1 MAVHL
6 DVVTRFDDR
15 SVRSAASDL
24 QRDLRREGQ
33 AAGQGWGDQFAAGV
47 EKSTPKYE
55 RAMDKAANA
64 ASKVVVAER
73 KVAES
78 RERHAA
84 SAKSVEDAEKRLAD
98 VRKDSSAT
106 SRQVIAAERDLER
119 VRERHSHTTTA
130 LVSAVENRNRSL
142 RSERSAVRDLTNE
155 YRRINDLLPDV
166 SNGGRTAISS
176 FTQLG
181 TALGAVGRVGT
192 PMAIVGLGAV
202 LVDLAGV
209 AASASQSLWL
219 LPAAGGAAAAA
230 FGTLKLA
237 TFGFADAL
245 KDIRDPK
252 KFAED
257 LQALS
262 PNAQQAAL
270 AIQAMMPAFDQLKNA
285 TQDALFSGMGQQ
297 LNQMVNTFM
306 PAVQQLTTGIAGAFN
321 QMFMGVTNQLMTPE
335 TQAALQSFMNN
346 VVAAFQQL
354 APAAAPLT
362 KALADIMQVGSGF
375 LPDLARG
382 AADAARSFSDFITR
396 AQQSG
401 DLKRWLSEGL
411 DTLKQLGQ
419 GAWELAQAFMA
430 LAPVGRDTLP
440 TIVTLL
446 GEVKDIM
453 PVIGFLVEGV
463 GPQFQVWSAMIEA
476 AKFQADILKG
486 AVEGIGN
493 VAVTVGNVIK
503 NAFEIGFLTPLRMAI
518 DLYNKLPLPD
528 IPNIPNIPDIPHF
541 SLGGPSQGPPVDI
554 DLPSSSLPGGSGPW
568 APWAPGGMPG
578 VLPSAGLPLVP
589 PGGYPVPAPPPS
601 GSAPPPYF
609 DPKLWQVPG
618 ASFSASSLPEG
629 LASPNGLQPNA
640 EQLNRIITAM
650 FPQVQSIGGYRAD
663 PGFPGE
669 HGAGRALDIMVG
681 GNKALGDAINQWIL
695 ANAAALGVN
704 YTLWQQAQHNPNGQ
718 VIPMENRGSPT
729 QNHMDHVHV
738 NVAPG
743 PATGMMPAPP
753 GVGGIPGITPGVGGY
768 YQVDPQQVFDAQTGV
783 MRAKNTLEQ
792 DRLRVLELEAKGN
805 ASQREL
811 LTAKNQVAEDE
822 RALQSAQMKLAEAQQ
837 GTLKKQTSAANSF
850 ANGMGQIGAQ
860 LDQDFG
866 LSKGLPGL
874 AENLTK
880 FLANLA
886 FAPALGALSAVSLA
900 AGGPQRTGSGLVG
913 LIASS
918 TGFGGGGGLF
928 GPSMA
933 PTPSAMGPAPLGG
946 GAGAPMGPLG
956 AGLGL
961 APAPGAIAPPTIGG
975 PLGIPAPA
983 AAGVGGAPAGPDALN
998 RFMAGGPLPPG
1009 GGGTAMGAGL
1019 PGAAPGGGPQS
1030 VIGGQA
1036 PGVGAGGSGFSGV
1049 GGLPMAAA
1057 MTAAS
1062 SLNML
1067 APGAGIA
1074 AQIGIQEINR
1084 AIGYAGQVAGIGVS
1098 GLLETFLPHDSPLAD
1113 TSNSWFG
1120 RLASGFAGAR
1130 PALPNMAGA
1139 AAPKP
1144 PKPESDAKQGGPPG
1158 PEALVKIGTYNANH
1172 GPDDAARDLNFHLNA
1187 QNTTPAYSR

>member
-33 AAGQGWGDQFAAGV
+33 AAGQAWGDQFAGGV
-47 EKSTPKYE
+47 AKSMPKYE
-55 RAMDKAANA
+55 RAMDKAVNA
-64 ASKVVVAER
+64 ASRVVVAER
-73 KVAES
+73 KVTES
-78 RERHAA
+78 RERHEA
-84 SAKSVEDAEKRLAD
+84 SAKAVADAEKRLAN
-98 VRKDSSAT
+98 VRKDASAT
-106 SRQVIAAERDLER
+106 SKQIIDAERDLDR
-119 VRERHSHTTTA
+119 VRERHSRTTTA
-130 LVSAVENRNRSL
+130 LVSAVENRNRTL

-155 YRRINDLLPDV
+155 YHRLLNGLPDA
-166 SNGGRTAISS
+166 SQGGRTAISS
-176 FTQLG
+176 FSQLG
-181 TALGAVGRVGT
+181 TALGAVGRIGT
-192 PMAIVGLGAV
+192 PVAIVGLGAV

-209 AASASQSLWL
+209 AASAAQSLWL
-219 LPAAGGAAAAA
+219 IPAAGGAAAAA

-237 TFGFADAL
+237 TSGFADAI

-257 LQALS
+257 LQSLS

-285 TQDALFSGMGQQ
+285 TQDSLFAGVPQQ
-297 LNQMVNTFM
+297 LNQLTNTFL

-321 QMFMGVTNQLMTPE
+321 QMFTGVANQLMTPE
-335 TQAALQSFMNN
+335 TQAALQSFISN
-346 VVAAFQQL
+346 VVTAFQQL

-362 KALADIMQVGSGF
+362 KALAEIMQVGSGF
-375 LPDLARG
+375 LPDLAR
-382 AADAARSFSDFITR
+382 AASDAARSFGDFITR

-401 DLKRWLSEGL
+401 DLQRWLSEGL

-419 GAWELAQAFMA
+419 GAWMLLQAFMQ
-430 LAPVGRDTLP
+430 LAPVGRDVLP
-440 TIVTLL
+440 DIVTLL
-446 GEVKDIM
+446 GEVRDIM
-453 PVIGFLVEGV
+453 PVIASAAGAM
-463 GPQFQVWSAMIEA
+463 GPQFRMWSDMIEA
-476 AKFQADILKG
+476 VKTQVGLLSKAI
-486 AVEGIGN
+486 EGVGN
-493 VAVTVGNVIK
+493 VAVTIANVVK
-503 NAFEIGFLTPLRMAI
+503 NALDIGFLTPLRMAI

-528 IPNIPNIPDIPHF
+528 IPNIPKIPDIPHF
-541 SLGGPSQGPPVDI
+541 SLGTPDQGPPVDI
-554 DLPSSSLPGGSGPW
+554 DLPSSLPGGSGPW
-568 APWAPGGMPG
+568 APWAPGGMPSL
-578 VLPSAGLPLVP
+578 LPSAGLPLVP
-589 PGGYPVPAPPPS
+589 SGGYPVPPPPPAS
-601 GSAPPPYF
+601 GSSSAPPPYF

-618 ASFSASSLPEG
+618 ASFSANSLPEG
-629 LASPNGLQPNA
+629 LASPYGLQPNA

-650 FPQVQSIGGYRAD
+650 FPQVQSIGGFRPD

-718 VIPMENRGSPT
+718 VIPMADRGSPT
-729 QNHMDHVHV
+729 ENHMDHVHV
-738 NVAPG
+738 NVRPG
-743 PATGMMPAPP
+743 PATGIVPPAPAMA
-753 GVGGIPGITPGVGGY
+753 GFSSGGGY
-768 YQVDPQQVFDAQTGV
+768 YQVDPQQVFDAQSQV
-783 MRAKNTLEQ
+783 LRAKHNLEQ
-792 DRLRVLELEAKGN
+792 DRLRLRELEAKGN

-850 ANGMGQIGAQ
+850 ASGMGQIGAQ

-886 FAPALGALSAVSLA
+886 FAPALGALSAVSAA

-918 TGFGGGGGLF
+918 AGFGGA
-928 GPSMA
+928 MI

-946 GAGAPMGPLG
+946 GMGAPMGPVG

-961 APAPGAIAPPTIGG
+961 VPTPGPIGAVIPPTPTRGGPVGAPAPT
-975 PLGIPAPA
+975 A
-983 AAGVGGAPAGPDALN
+983 AVGAPGVGPDALN
-998 RFMAGGPLPPG
+998 RFMAGGPLPLG
-1009 GGGTAMGAGL
+1009 GGGQAFGAGL
-1019 PGAAPGGGPQS
+1019 PGAAPGYAGAQGSS

-1036 PGVGAGGSGFSGV
+1036 PGVGAGGSGFSGLD
-1049 GGLPMAAA
+1049 GLPMSAA
-1057 MTAAS
+1057 MTAAG

-1084 AIGYAGQVAGIGVS
+1084 AIGYAGQAVGIGVS

-1120 RLASGFAGAR
+1120 RLAAGFAGAR
-1130 PALPNMAGA
+1130 PALPNRISMP
-1139 AAPKP
+1139 APKQP
-1144 PKPESDAKQGGPPG
+1144 QPQGEQGGKRAG
-1158 PEALVKIGTYNANH
+1158 PEALVKIDTFNA
-1172 GPDDAARDLNFHLNA
+1172 GKQTPDEIGKELNWHAAQANQSPVLGR
-1187 QNTTPAYSR
+1187 